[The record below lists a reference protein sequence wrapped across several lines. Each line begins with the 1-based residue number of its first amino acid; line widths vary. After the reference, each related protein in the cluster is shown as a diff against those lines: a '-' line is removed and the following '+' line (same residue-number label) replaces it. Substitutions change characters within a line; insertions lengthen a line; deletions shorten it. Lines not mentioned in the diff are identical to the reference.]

1 MAATSSDWRG
11 VFPAVMTQFK
21 SNGSLD
27 LDLTVSVLDR
37 LIQAGVSGLI
47 MLGTLGENTSLSPEE
62 KREVLRAAVQTAAG
76 RLPVLAGVAEYTTD
90 LALAQCR
97 RAAEAG
103 CEGLM
108 VLPCMVYCA
117 DRRETIVYFRTMAE
131 QAPLPIMVYNNPI
144 GYKVDIT
151 PDMFLELA
159 DAKRIVAIKE
169 SSTDTRRI
177 TDIFNLVGSR
187 YQMFC
192 GVDDIILEAIM
203 LGCTGWVAGLVNAFP
218 EEAVALFRA
227 AVDGDYKRA
236 LELYRW
242 FMPLLHL
249 DTQLKLVQ
257 YIKFAMK
264 LTGLGSEVVR
274 PPRLPLAGEERER
287 IQRIV
292 SRAIETRPKLVSRD
306 SDASR
311 THL

>member
-1 MAATSSDWRG
+1 MVDTSSDWRG
-11 VFPAVMTQFK
+11 VFPAVMTQFARD
-21 SNGSLD
+21 GSLD
-27 LDLTVSVLDR
+27 LDLTVLVLHR

-62 KREVLRAAVQTAAG
+62 KRELLRAAVKAADG

-103 CEGLM
+103 CQGLM
-108 VLPCMVYCA
+108 VLPCMVYRA
-117 DRRETIVYFRTMAE
+117 DRRETMAYFHTVAE
-131 QAPLPIMVYNNPI
+131 QAQLPIIVYNNPI

-151 PDMFLELA
+151 PDMFAELA

-177 TDIFNLVGSR
+177 TDILNLVGNR
-187 YQMFC
+187 YRMFC
-192 GVDDIILEAIM
+192 GVDDIILESIM

-218 EEAVALFRA
+218 EEAVALFKA

-236 LELYRW
+236 RELYRW
-242 FMPLLHL
+242 FMPLLQL

-257 YIKFAMK
+257 YIKLAMQ
-264 LTGLGSEVVR
+264 LTGLGCEMVR
-274 PPRLPLAGEERER
+274 PPRLPLVGEERER
-287 IQRIV
+287 IEAVVR
-292 SRAIETRPKLVSRD
+292 RAIATRPAL
-306 SDASR
+306 A
-311 THL
+311 

>member
-1 MAATSSDWRG
+1 
-11 VFPAVMTQFK
+11 MTQFK
-21 SNGSLD
+21 SDGSLD

-37 LIQAGVSGLI
+37 LIHAGVSGLI

-62 KREVLRAAVQTAAG
+62 KRAVLRAAVKTAAG
-76 RLPVLAGVAEYTTD
+76 RLPVLAGVAEYTTE

-108 VLPCMVYCA
+108 VLPCMVYHA
-117 DRRETIVYFRTMAE
+117 DRRETIAYFRTVAA
-131 QAPLPIMVYNNPI
+131 QGQLPIMVYNNPI

-151 PDMFLELA
+151 PDMLLELA
-159 DAKRIVAIKE
+159 DAKQIVAIKE

-203 LGCTGWVAGLVNAFP
+203 LGCTGWVAGLANAFP
-218 EEAVALFRA
+218 AESVALFRS
-227 AVDGDYKRA
+227 AVNGDHKRA

-242 FMPLLHL
+242 FMPVLQL

-257 YIKFAMK
+257 YIKFAMQ
-264 LTGLGSEVVR
+264 LTGLGSEMVR
-274 PPRLPLAGEERER
+274 PPRLPLTGEERKR
-287 IQRIV
+287 IEAIV
-292 SRAIETRPKLVSRD
+292 TRAI
-306 SDASR
+306 ASR
-311 THL
+311 PRLL

>member
-21 SNGSLD
+21 SDGSLD
-27 LDLTVSVLDR
+27 LDVTVSVLDR

-62 KREVLRAAVQTAAG
+62 KREVLYAAVKTAAG
-76 RLPVLAGVAEYTTD
+76 RLPVLAGVAEYTTEM
-90 LALAQCR
+90 ALAQCR

-108 VLPCMVYCA
+108 VLPCMVYRA
-117 DRRETIVYFRTMAE
+117 DRRETLAYFRTVAE
-131 QAPLPIMVYNNPI
+131 QGQLPIMVYNNPI

-151 PDMFLELA
+151 PDMFAELV

-177 TDIFNLVGSR
+177 TDILNLVGNR

-192 GVDDIILEAIM
+192 GVDDIILESIM

-227 AVDGDYKRA
+227 AADGDYKRA

-242 FMPLLHL
+242 FMPLLQL
-249 DTQLKLVQ
+249 DTQVKLVQ
-257 YIKFAMK
+257 YIKFAMQ
-264 LTGLGSEVVR
+264 LTGLGCEMVR
-274 PPRLPLAGEERER
+274 PPRLPLVGAERER
-287 IQRIV
+287 IQHV
-292 SRAIETRPKLVSRD
+292 VARAI
-306 SDASR
+306 ASR
-311 THL
+311 PSLQ